1 MLYGPVSGEQSG
13 TYTSSDGTIN
23 VYLAADTSVQGGP
36 VSFDISCAGLS
47 IGDQE
52 LVDLRIYPNPVD
64 NNFVTISSSETG
76 DKFVELFDI
85 NGRKVLSSTI
95 TNDLLDVSNVDVG
108 FYLTKVTIN
117 GKSSISKLIIK

>member
-1 MLYGPVSGEQSG
+1 M
-13 TYTSSDGTIN
+13 
-23 VYLAADTSVQGGP
+23 YLAADGSVQGGP

-52 LVDLRIYPNPVD
+52 LIDLRIYPNPVD
-64 NNFVTISSSETG
+64 SDFVTIYSSENG

-95 TNDLLDVSNVDVG
+95 INDLLNISNVDAG

>member
-1 MLYGPVSGEQSG
+1 L
-13 TYTSSDGTIN
+13 
-23 VYLAADTSVQGGP
+23 
-36 VSFDISCAGLS
+36 
-47 IGDQE
+47 
-52 LVDLRIYPNPVD
+52 
-64 NNFVTISSSETG
+64 
-76 DKFVELFDI
+76 I